1 MPLGLLESLCSLYA
15 YIHFWQA
22 FSWTAMFFIVY
33 NKLHRVK
40 KGSWTGHVLT
50 TKPSRDHRKLGPG
63 CTKKFLE
70 EFVYF
75 AVKIC
80 QHARFLSATST

>member
-1 MPLGLLESLCSLYA
+1 MPLGMLESLCSLYT

-40 KGSWTGHVLT
+40 KGSWTGNVFG
-50 TKPSRDHRKLGPG
+50 TKPSRDHRKLLMWLPISRRRVGRP
-63 CTKKFLE
+63 T
-70 EFVYF
+70 
-75 AVKIC
+75 
-80 QHARFLSATST
+80 AT